1 MRQEGVKAM
10 VRNNALSRPV
20 VVVLPAEIDM
30 TNAEHVAAQLR
41 EAFVPGARVVVVADL
56 TMTSFC
62 DSAGI
67 RALTLVHQR
76 AAESG
81 SRLNLA
87 VAADGP
93 VRRVLELMDLT
104 AVLHVY
110 PSVEAS
116 AAAASGGG
124 W

>member
-1 MRQEGVKAM
+1 VRQEGVKAM
-10 VRNNALSRPV
+10 ERNNALSRPV

-41 EAFVPGARVVVVADL
+41 CAFVPGVKLVVADL
-56 TMTSFC
+56 TKTSFC

-81 SRLNLA
+81 GRLDLA

-93 VRRVLELMDLT
+93 VGRVLELMDLT
-104 AVLHVY
+104 GVLNVY
-110 PSVEAS
+110 PSVEACS
-116 AAAASGGG
+116 AAASSGG
-124 W
+124 